1 MYFTG
6 QSSSPSICTD
16 RKRENSNIFTR
27 KKYIAQGVESLHT
40 TLTRV
45 DVAGAILASLK
56 RFVWHSKT
64 SISTCLRGLFCRCPN
79 SSFASS
85 AGKQITLAMR
95 LKHVIKWCIQ
105 ELVMI
110 TNHKATK
117 LMIISYQASGKASI
131 PYWVCSSYF
140 LCYKGT
146 RNKKIRATHCCWNN
160 HVTQ

>member
-27 KKYIAQGVESLHT
+27 KKYIAQGIESLHT

-45 DVAGAILASLK
+45 DGAILASLK

-85 AGKQITLAMR
+85 AGKQITLTMSYE
-95 LKHVIKWCIQ
+95 IKTCNKMMYSRISHDNKSQAYKVNDNILPGLW
-105 ELVMI
+105 EGFHSLLGLF
-110 TNHKATK
+110 K
-117 LMIISYQASGKASI
+117 LFSLLQ
-131 PYWVCSSYF
+131 
-140 LCYKGT
+140 
-146 RNKKIRATHCCWNN
+146 RNKKYED
-160 HVTQ
+160 